1 MSKYQKKRKNKTVLK
16 MVITVIIV
24 GALVAGTLCC
34 GYASRNDAGEWFT
47 NGNLST
53 WHWHDAQPEPPK
65 DDAQPEPPKDDDP
78 NEDQNNETTKETPA
92 AATAGERVSAET
104 FSARSFSA
112 NAESLYWDF
121 INSNSK
127 NEDKST
133 EEYISKITVTNN
145 INGTTMTGGDN
156 FHIAWIGDS
165 TLPISTTKIFV
176 PLTNPFKDMP
186 EYVYKSVE
194 LTYNDAKPVYYQ
206 VCDKNFNLYNLETTT
221 VSANSLKEIHVR
233 YELEKDPNYY
243 VPLPDDPVKEGHNFV
258 GWYYGTEEE
267 HGENCRAYDGESITA
282 ETNLHAHFERKQFTV
297 TFDSNGGY
305 KVSPYTVSW
314 NSVIN
319 PEPATRTGHD
329 FKGWFFEDGTEYT
342 GQNITED
349 ITLIAVWERQK
360 FTVTFYVNGEVYETK
375 TVEYGTTFV
384 EIVEDARKRNLQVLT
399 VNVENGAQIKD
410 YSELQV
416 NENYSVVA
424 RELEGTEKVLNTLDI
439 NKWYII
445 GGAVAFVVVCCAAG
459 AIITS
464 KRKKKG
470 GKK

>member
-24 GALVAGTLCC
+24 GALIAGTLCC

-53 WHWHDAQPEPPK
+53 WHWNDAQPEPP
-65 DDAQPEPPKDDDP
+65 ADDDP
-78 NEDQNNETTKETPA
+78 NEDQNDETTEETPA
-92 AATAGERVSAET
+92 EPTAGERVFT
-104 FSARSFSA
+104 KTLSARIVSA

-145 INGTTMTGGDN
+145 IDGATMTGGDG
-156 FHIAWIGDS
+156 FHIAWVSDAA
-165 TLPISTTKIFV
+165 LPIVATKLFI
-176 PLTNPFKDMP
+176 PLTNPFMHLQ
-186 EYVYKSVE
+186 EYVFKNVV
-194 LTYNDAKPVYYQ
+194 LTYDDVQPPFHKILDN
-206 VCDKNFNLYNLETTT
+206 NFNLYNLATNT
-221 VSANSLKEIHVR
+221 VPASSLKQIYVR

-282 ETNLHAHFERKQFTV
+282 ETNLHAHFEKKQFTV
-297 TFDSNGGY
+297 TFDTAGGY
-305 KVSPYTVSW
+305 KINPLSVPW
-314 NSVIN
+314 NSSIS

-349 ITLIAVWERQK
+349 ITLTAVWERQK

-439 NKWYII
+439 NKWYIL

>member
-1 MSKYQKKRKNKTVLK
+1 MSKYQKKRKNKTVIK
-16 MVITVIIV
+16 MLLTVIIV
-24 GALVAGTLCC
+24 GALITGTLCC

-53 WHWHDAQPEPPK
+53 WHWNDAQPEPPA
-65 DDAQPEPPKDDDP
+65 DDAP
-78 NEDQNNETTKETPA
+78 NEDKNDETNEETPA
-92 AATAGERVSAET
+92 DPTAGERVFTKSL
-104 FSARSFSA
+104 SARSVSA

-145 INGTTMTGGDN
+145 IDNTTITGGDG
-156 FHIAWIGDS
+156 FHIAWVSDAA
-165 TLPISTTKIFV
+165 LPIVATKLFI
-176 PLTNPFKDMP
+176 PLTNPFMHLQ
-186 EYVYKSVE
+186 EYVFKNVV
-194 LTYNDAKPVYYQ
+194 LTYDDVQLPFHKILDN
-206 VCDKNFNLYNLETTT
+206 NFNLYNLATNT
-221 VSANSLKEIHVR
+221 VPASSLKQMYVR

-349 ITLIAVWERQK
+349 ITLTAVWERQK